1 MKLNSLR
8 GVTALVAVAA
18 IGVGAYMYLKSDK
31 ESDIPQATVS
41 DKVLNIAPMGEPA
54 SMDPHY
60 VSGTWEN
67 DVVGDM
73 FLGLMT
79 EDQKAEPV
87 LGAAESYEVSDDG
100 RVYTFKLR
108 DHKWSDGTPVTA
120 ADFEYSFRRL
130 LDPASATEYAYLM
143 FIIENAED
151 INSGKK
157 PIESLGVKAIDDKT
171 VEITL
176 NKPAPYFLAALTHY
190 TAYPVPKH
198 VVEKHGKEWSKPENI
213 VVNGP
218 YKLDSWVP
226 NATVKLVKN
235 PEYYDLDGLD
245 IDTLVFH
252 TQEDRVAI
260 QKRFRAG
267 EIDIARDFSSD
278 QIDWLKSNMQTE
290 TKIAPYLGIYY
301 YPMNTSKPPF
311 NDAKVRKALS
321 MAINREAIMK
331 NVLKTGEI
339 AAYSFVPPGIGN
351 YDEPSYVSWKS
362 KEYTDRL
369 NEAKALLAEAG
380 YTSDNPLSFTLRYNT
395 SENHK
400 RVAIAV
406 VDMWKQLGVKA
417 ELFNSEVKVHYAD
430 LKQGD
435 FEVARA
441 GWIGDYNDPQ
451 NFLSLLEKR
460 TGPNN
465 YGRYDNAEFN
475 QLMVDAEGE
484 ANIKKRAEIMAK
496 AEAIAMEDQPVI
508 PIYYYVSKNLVSQ
521 KVKGWVDNA
530 QDIHRWRYVSLA
542 E

>member
-1 MKLNSLR
+1 MKLKNIR
-8 GVTALVAVAA
+8 GITALTAIA
-18 IGVGAYMYLKSDK
+18 IGAS
-31 ESDIPQATVS
+31 VS
-41 DKVLNIAPMGEPA
+41 MTSLPAWAEKVLNIAPMGEPA

-67 DVVGDM
+67 NIVGDM

-79 EDQKAEPV
+79 EDPKAQPV
-87 LGAAESYEVSDDG
+87 LGAAESYNVSNDG
-100 RVYTFKLR
+100 RVYTFKIR

-120 ADFEYSFRRL
+120 ADFAFSFQRL

-143 FIIENAED
+143 YIIKNAEAV
-151 INSGKK
+151 NTGKMK
-157 PIESLGVKAIDDKT
+157 PEELAVKAVDDKT
-171 VEITL
+171 LEITL
-176 NKPAPYFLAALTHY
+176 NEPAPYFLAALTHY

-198 VVEKHGKEWSKPENI
+198 VVEKHGKEWSKPDNI

-218 YKLDSWVP
+218 YTLSSWVP
-226 NATVKLVKN
+226 NATVKLEKN
-235 PEYYDLDGLD
+235 PEYYDLGSLQ

-278 QIDWLKSNMQTE
+278 QMGWLQENMPNE

-311 NDAKVRKALS
+311 DDVRVRKALS

-331 NVLKTGEI
+331 KVLKSGEI

-351 YDEPSYVSWKS
+351 YKKDPSYVSWKGM
-362 KEYTDRL
+362 KYKDR
-369 NEAKALLAEAG
+369 LAEAKSLLADAG
-380 YTSDNPLSFTLRYNT
+380 YSKDKPLKFTLRYNT

-406 VDMWKQLGVKA
+406 VDMWKSLGVEA

-430 LKQGD
+430 LKTGD

-465 YGRYDNAEFN
+465 YGRYDNDQFN
-475 QLMVDAEGE
+475 KLMMDAEKE
-484 ANIKKRAEIMAK
+484 NDITKRADIMAK

-542 E
+542 D